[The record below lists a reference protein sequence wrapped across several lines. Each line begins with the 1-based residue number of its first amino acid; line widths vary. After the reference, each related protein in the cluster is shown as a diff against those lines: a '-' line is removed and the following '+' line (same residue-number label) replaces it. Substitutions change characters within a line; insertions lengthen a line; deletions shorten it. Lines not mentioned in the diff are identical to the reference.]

1 MRTQLLLIS
10 ALLLC
15 INLQLPA
22 QSLAHPTLE
31 ENHDYGWTTWG
42 EGYIVDGW
50 LTGIWYNE
58 NYEKLNPEEWKIKC
72 TFEKSTTPEGFI
84 RIIEPWVQPS
94 SWFSSHEEAPL
105 GGRDLIIELVDGG
118 MVIIMP
124 QLTGIQRTHPVSR
137 TKIEYLV
144 HNYEGYALSFKDDI
158 EGVYKEI
165 YASRP
170 EYITTYEDGVITVP
184 LCMWCIVNAGD
195 EITTEDIGGANDN
208 IAKIY
213 TPDSSMGTA
222 TVMVNPD
229 DGTREYYDL
238 YGRKISGTPSAG
250 LYICKQGDHTFKI
263 SLK

>member
-1 MRTQLLLIS
+1 MKTKQLLLAA
-10 ALLLC
+10 ALMC
-15 INLQLPA
+15 FSLPLSA

-84 RIIEPWVQPS
+84 RILEPWVQPS
-94 SWFSSHEEAPL
+94 SWFSSHEEPPV
-105 GGRDLIIELVDGG
+105 GGRDLIIEVVDGG

-124 QLTGIQRTHPVSR
+124 QLTGIQRNHPVSR

-158 EGVYKEI
+158 EGVYNEI

-184 LCMWCIVNAGD
+184 LCMWCIVNAGQ

-213 TPDSSMGTA
+213 TPDSSSGTIS
-222 TVMVNPD
+222 VNVA
-229 DGTREYYDL
+229 DGDADKEFYDL
-238 YGRKISGTPSAG
+238 CGRKVTGTPSAG
-250 LYICKQGDHTFKI
+250 IYICKKGGKTFKI
-263 SLK
+263 AVK